1 MLEYDRTG
9 YDETEYDAG
18 VQGRTALEPRS
29 FQIESIGAVSKVAQA
44 TSYIIDQEGHVL
56 WSSGDQAPRLERT
69 HI

>member
-1 MLEYDRTG
+1 MGLGMMRLGMMWVYKDL
-9 YDETEYDAG
+9 
-18 VQGRTALEPRS
+18 TALEPRS